1 MRPYIILPHTADLR
15 LKIFGKTKKELFFN
29 AVRGMF
35 LAIEPTYKKGAPE
48 VERLVRI
55 NSKDIDALLIDFLS
69 EVLYLS
75 DIHDEAYNKI
85 KIKRLNNK
93 SRTFLGKKVRDQEIE
108 VIIFG
113 KKVKGFREEIKA
125 VTYHGAHIK
134 KTKAGWEVEIIF
146 DI

>member
-1 MRPYIILPHTADLR
+1 MQPYIILPHTADLR
-15 LKIFGKTKKELFFN
+15 LKFFGKTKEELFSN

-55 NSKDIDALLIDFLS
+55 NSKDTDALLIDFLS

-85 KIKRLNNK
+85 EIKRLSDK
-93 SRTFLGKKVRDQEIE
+93 EIE
-108 VIIFG
+108 AIIFG

-125 VTYHGAHIK
+125 VTYHGAYIK
-134 KTKAGWEVEIIF
+134 RVKGVWETEIIF

>member
-1 MRPYIILPHTADLR
+1 MQPHKILPHTADLR
-15 LKIFGKTKKELFFN
+15 LKIFGKTKEELFAN

-35 LAIEPTYKKGAPE
+35 LAIEPTYSEDAPE
-48 VERLVRI
+48 VGRLVRI
-55 NSKDIDALLIDFLS
+55 NSKDTDALLIDFLS

-85 KIKRLNNK
+85 EIEQL
-93 SRTFLGKKVRDQEIE
+93 SDQEIRA
-108 VIIFG
+108 IIFG
-113 KKVKGFREEIKA
+113 KPIKGFREEIKA

-134 KTKAGWEVEIIF
+134 QVKGVWEVEIIF